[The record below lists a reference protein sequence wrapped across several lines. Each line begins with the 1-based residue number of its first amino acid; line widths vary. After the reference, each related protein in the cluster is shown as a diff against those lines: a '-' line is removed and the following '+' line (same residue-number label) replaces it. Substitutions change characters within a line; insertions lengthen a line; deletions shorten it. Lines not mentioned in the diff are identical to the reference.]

1 MYYNKITE
9 MKKTKFRQYYDKLP
23 PRTEI
28 APKSDFVRKIAKLC
42 MVSEKTVR
50 SWLAGTQKPNPL
62 CTSIIAK
69 ELGINE
75 NELFN

>member
-1 MYYNKITE
+1 ME
-9 MKKTKFRQYYDKLP
+9 KTKFRQYYDALP
-23 PRTEI
+23 PKTEV
-28 APKSDFVRKIAKLC
+28 APKTDFVRKIAKLC

-50 SWLAGTQKPNPL
+50 CWLAGAQKPNAL

-69 ELGINE
+69 ELGIPK